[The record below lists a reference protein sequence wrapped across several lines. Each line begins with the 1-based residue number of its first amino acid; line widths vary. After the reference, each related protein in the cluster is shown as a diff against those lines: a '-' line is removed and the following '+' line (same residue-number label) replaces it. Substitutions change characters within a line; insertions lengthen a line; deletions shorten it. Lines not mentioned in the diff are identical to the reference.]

1 MLYFLE
7 FIFPVKTLMK
17 ILFRVIHIRNI
28 DLRLLFHKFHPGW
41 TGFLMFNTTLR
52 SIELVEKSEIPCAN
66 PLTFQ
71 FSQVVYKLK
80 AVWNTHVKISPTLG
94 LILLFGIL
102 YNSNP
107 TNTQIIYI
115 NTWQLQD
122 GHIKQ
127 YTIKGR

>member
-1 MLYFLE
+1 M
-7 FIFPVKTLMK
+7 
-17 ILFRVIHIRNI
+17 
-28 DLRLLFHKFHPGW
+28 
-41 TGFLMFNTTLR
+41 
-52 SIELVEKSEIPCAN
+52 
-66 PLTFQ
+66 
-71 FSQVVYKLK
+71 
-80 AVWNTHVKISPTLG
+80 KISPTLG
-94 LILLFGIL
+94 SILLFGIL